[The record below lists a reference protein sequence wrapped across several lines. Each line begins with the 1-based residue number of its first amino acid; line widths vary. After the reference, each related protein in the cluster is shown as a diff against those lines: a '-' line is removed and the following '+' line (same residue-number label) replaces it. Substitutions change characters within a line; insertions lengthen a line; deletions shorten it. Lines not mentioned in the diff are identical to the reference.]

1 MVNGAW
7 TGCKKPRRE
16 KAAWLGLEGGLL
28 TETTLSARVLRVS
41 VEAEW

>member
-7 TGCKKPRRE
+7 TCCKKPRRE
-16 KAAWLGLEGGLL
+16 KAAWLGSERGLL
-28 TETTLSARVLRVS
+28 TKTTLRARVLRVS